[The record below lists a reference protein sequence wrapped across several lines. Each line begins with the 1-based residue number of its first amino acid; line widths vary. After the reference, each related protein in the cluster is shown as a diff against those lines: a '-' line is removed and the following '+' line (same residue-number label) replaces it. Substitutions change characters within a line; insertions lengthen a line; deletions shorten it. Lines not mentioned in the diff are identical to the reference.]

1 MNRITVVI
9 SAVLTAAL
17 AFGTAVLPVSSA
29 TVQRPFRQ
37 KKVTAHLYSKD
48 KTVSLTCLFYDD
60 LPAVPY
66 ISMTDYL
73 SNVFE
78 GEFKLTEKGN
88 GVYQL
93 TTPAGKKVLTDTKK
107 DTVHFDEFESFFS
120 LKSKGK
126 EGKPPE
132 APYILA
138 PKLTY
143 KTSPKSADFDF
154 SKYHIDITAANKNV
168 YFPLATISDLFDTSY
183 RAAQYVDGKIYFT
196 DVTEKNYFDNQAL
209 LKPVRDK
216 FLIDYTYN
224 ELCFV
229 MDNLYGRPPKA
240 KNAGALKEK
249 TFDEWLSAKNNISVK
264 KLLHSDSL
272 LDFVRGLGQLDA
284 LFGDGGHTS
293 FCFGYFLALEEHPV
307 SEFSKQLTKILQTPK
322 TDEDNTLLTVAQQIS
337 SAAADAQL
345 LSQIRGKCFEKLE
358 KIKEW
363 SRQKQD
369 ASANPAEDNKPAAT
383 LYVAD
388 ETAVFSFDSFIDE
401 VVEPFKWSLDYAK
414 EKGLKNFLLDL
425 SVNGG
430 GSSSAAL
437 YMLSVI
443 TGQDYLP
450 EYGVKTGNSIKE
462 TGQIDTDLNG
472 AVDKKDAV
480 RYDFHFAMLTS
491 RLSFSCGNLMPVL
504 AKDKGVVILG
514 ENSGGGT
521 CMLSKPTLASGMP
534 YAISGVL
541 MMTHENGQDVD
552 SGAEPHYPLMSSETD
567 NIAEAQKLYDMEKI
581 QADIADFYTNGA
593 PANRL
598 PAVMTREQ
606 SAVAL
611 LLIGAALL
619 VGAAFVA
626 VIVCIKRKHY
636 QKS

>member
-1 MNRITVVI
+1 MNRITAVI
-9 SAVLTAAL
+9 SAVLTVAL
-17 AFGTAVLPVSSA
+17 VFGTAVLPVSSA

-37 KKVTAHLYSKD
+37 KKVTAYLYSKD

-60 LPAVPY
+60 LPSMPY
-66 ISMTDYL
+66 ISITDYL

-78 GEFKLTEKGN
+78 GEFKLAEKGN

-93 TTPAGKKVLTDTKK
+93 TPPAGKKMLINTKQN
-107 DTVHFDEFESFFS
+107 TVRFDEFESFFD
-120 LKSKGK
+120 LKVKAK
-126 EGKPPE
+126 AGKPPE

-138 PKLTY
+138 PKLAY
-143 KTSPKSADFDF
+143 GASPKSADFDF
-154 SKYHIDITAANKNV
+154 SKYNIDITDANKKV
-168 YFPLATISDLFDTSY
+168 YFPLATVSDLFDASY
-183 RAAQYVDGKIYFT
+183 CAAQYVDGKIYFT
-196 DVTEKNYFDNQAL
+196 DVMEDNYFSNKAL

-240 KNAGALKEK
+240 KYAGALKES
-249 TFDEWLSAKNNISVK
+249 TFDEWLSSKKNLSVK
-264 KLLHSDSL
+264 KLLHSDRL
-272 LDFVRGLGQLDA
+272 LDFVRGLGQLDM
-284 LFGDGGHTS
+284 LFDDGGHTS
-293 FCFGYFLALEEHPV
+293 FCSGYFLALQELPD
-307 SEFSKQLTKILQTPK
+307 SEFSKQLTKSLQNPK
-322 TDEDNTLLTVAQQIS
+322 TDEDNALVTVAQQINS
-337 SAAADAQL
+337 RITDAQL
-345 LSQIRGKCFEKLE
+345 LSQIRGKCFEDLE

-363 SRQKQD
+363 SRKKQD
-369 ASANPAEDNKPAAT
+369 ASANRTEDNKPVAT

-450 EYGVKTGNSIKE
+450 EYGVKTGNSLKE

-472 AVDKKDAV
+472 AVNKKDAV
-480 RYDFHFAMLTS
+480 RYDFRFALLTTHF
-491 RLSFSCGNLMPVL
+491 SFSCGNLLPVL
-504 AKDKGVVILG
+504 AKDKGIVILG

-534 YAISGVL
+534 YAISGFV
-541 MMTHENGQDVD
+541 MMTHENGKDVD
-552 SGAEPHYPLMSSETD
+552 GGAEPHYPLMSSESD
-567 NIAEAQKLYDMEKI
+567 NIAEAQKLYDMKEI
-581 QADIADFYTNGA
+581 QADIADFYINGA
-593 PANRL
+593 PTKRI
-598 PAVMTREQ
+598 PSVMTREQ
-606 SAVAL
+606 STVAL
-611 LLIGAALL
+611 LLIFATLLVCAALI
-619 VGAAFVA
+619 VA
-626 VIVCIKRKHY
+626 IVCLKRKHY